1 MLQKQKR
8 IKDQKCIDKIRKI
21 GQCEIPE
28 CNSSYCL
35 QVHHIKSK
43 GSGGNDTKNNLICL
57 CYVHHRETHDG
68 NISRDKLREIVRNR
82 TNGNKM

>member
-1 MLQKQKR
+1 MLQKLKR

-21 GQCEIPE
+21 GYCEICGSNYALE
-28 CNSSYCL
+28 
-35 QVHHIKSK
+35 VHHIKSK
-43 GSGGNDTKNNLICL
+43 GSGGNDTEDNLICL

-82 TNGNKM
+82 NG